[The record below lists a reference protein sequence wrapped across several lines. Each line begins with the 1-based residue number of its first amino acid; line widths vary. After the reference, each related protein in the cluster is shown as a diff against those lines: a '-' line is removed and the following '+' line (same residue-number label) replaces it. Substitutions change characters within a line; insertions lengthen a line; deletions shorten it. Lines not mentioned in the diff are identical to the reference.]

1 MVTFGKKKP
10 TEGLA
15 DEIAS
20 MAGAVPPEAFG
31 ATFAP
36 GKNAGFMEQLFAQLY
51 NSKASKQAMANRAK
65 TLGMSADQMA
75 NAQQGFFEQ
84 PLNVQAVDIADG
96 TKGSAFGNTARLLG
110 ANIKAHPFQA
120 AGTGIGL
127 ATNLAGLVDNDNIL
141 GQGLGITAGVL
152 LPKFARL
159 GLSPYATLN
168 AALAGGA
175 IGGLFDVLTEQKEK
189 EKERMARMPASYTT
203 Y

>member
-1 MVTFGKKKP
+1 MITFGKKKP

-20 MAGAVPPEAFG
+20 VAGAVPPNALG

-36 GKNAGFMEQLFAQLY
+36 GKNAGFMKELFAQLY
-51 NSKASKQAMANRAK
+51 NSKAAKQAMANRAK

-75 NAQQGFFEQ
+75 NAQQSFFEQ

-96 TKGSAFGNTARLLG
+96 TKGSALGNTMRLLG
-110 ANIKAHPFQA
+110 ANIKAHPLQA
-120 AGTGIGL
+120 AGTGLGI
-127 ATNLAGLVDNDNIL
+127 ASNVAGLVDNDNFL
-141 GQGLGITAGVL
+141 GQGLGIAAGAV
-152 LPKFARL
+152 LPKLAGL

-168 AALAGGA
+168 TALAGGA
-175 IGGLFDVLTEQKEK
+175 IGSLFDTLTDKK
-189 EKERMARMPASYTT
+189 EKERMAQMPASYTT